1 MIKHGADLFGSI
13 DGDSYLILTAAK
25 GQLRIVE
32 FLVNQGL
39 LVNAKGMDLLNWFI
53 IKHHYN

>member
-39 LVNAKGMDLLNWFI
+39 LVNAKGMDL
-53 IKHHYN
+53 